1 MKHPSVIY
9 VLLCCQFLATFG
21 VMVLIPVMPLYL
33 EKLTD
38 NMSTAM
44 LWAGIAL
51 AAPAIGGILSAPL
64 LGRLA
69 DRWGYRPILFLALGG
84 FCVSLLLM
92 SFAGT
97 LAQFLAARLLLGFC
111 GISLVI
117 TAYTAHMAEPSGKG
131 MLLGRLQSAVALACL
146 SGPLLGGLFMDRWG
160 MESLLNMTA
169 AMTCIALVAA
179 ALCLHDISA
188 HSRHQDK
195 PEPPLLKRWFY
206 QWRTLSWLAAGAL
219 AQGGAFAL
227 VTCFA
232 LYVSEL
238 GNLLFPPAT
247 TTGVLHALAWAATF
261 LAGSYWGKRNDRG
274 EARDSFIMAS
284 AGCGGAILAMLY
296 ADSLWLLA
304 FLRLI
309 QGFCLAALTQ
319 TVIYVISNQVN
330 AGHQGQA
337 IGTANSILV
346 AGQLIGPLAVAAVYP
361 LFQASGAMAVSAGL
375 FLAASLLL
383 ITNKHFTYS
392 TCTEATKL

>member
-1 MKHPSVIY
+1 MKHPSAIH

-51 AAPAIGGILSAPL
+51 AAPAIGGMLSAPL
-64 LGRLA
+64 LGCLA

-84 FCVSLLLM
+84 FCGSLLLM

-146 SGPLLGGLFMDRWG
+146 SGPLLGGLCMDRWG
-160 MESLLNMTA
+160 MEPLLNVTA
-169 AMTCIALVAA
+169 AMTCVALVAA
-179 ALCLHDISA
+179 ALCLHDASPRF
-188 HSRHQDK
+188 RHRDQ
-195 PEPPLLKRWFY
+195 PEPPLRKRWFCR
-206 QWRTLSWLAAGAL
+206 WPTLSWLAAGAL

-238 GNLLFPPAT
+238 GDPRFPAAT
-247 TTGVLHALAWAATF
+247 LTGGLHALAWAATF

-274 EARDSFIMAS
+274 GARGSFVMAS
-284 AGCGGAILAMLY
+284 AGCGSAILAMLY
-296 ADSLWLLA
+296 ADSLWQLA
-304 FLRLI
+304 LLRLV

-319 TVIYVISNQVN
+319 TVVYIVSNRVHPR
-330 AGHQGQA
+330 HQGQA
-337 IGTANSILV
+337 IGTANSALV
-346 AGQLIGPLAVAAVYP
+346 SGQLIGPLAVTAVYP
-361 LFQASGAMAVSAGL
+361 FFHASGAMAASAALFIAAGL
-375 FLAASLLL
+375 LLL
-383 ITNKHFTYS
+383 TNKHPAYS
-392 TCTEATKL
+392 TCTEATRP